1 MSKHAKILS
10 AIVAIIM
17 LFSALTPIV
26 SAADVMA
33 DALSVS
39 AKAAVLIDASSNR
52 ILYSKNAD
60 ARLPMASTTKI
71 MTALVALELGDPDQS
86 YIIPDKAVGVEGSS
100 IYLVK
105 GERLTLR
112 ELIYALM
119 LESANDA
126 AEAIAIIIAGSVEA
140 FADIMNQRAAEL
152 GLENTHFENPHGLDH
167 QDHYTTAYEL
177 AKLTSFALR
186 NDAFREIVSTNKK
199 TIPFNNGESARLLV
213 NHNKMLRTYQG
224 AIGVKTGFTKRCGRC
239 LVSAAERDGL
249 TLVAVTLNAPDDWR
263 DHTAMLNW
271 GFDNFVRMSPAAPG
285 EFKLALPVSGGT
297 DTYALCANTTQIS
310 ATLPRNHGALRCV
323 VEAPR
328 FLLAPA
334 KCGEAVGRVVY
345 YFDGDVLGESPLCII
360 TDVERK
366 ETKKGFWAWLTSI
379 FSF

>member
-1 MSKHAKILS
+1 MSKLAKILS
-10 AIVAIIM
+10 AIVALIT
-17 LFSALTPIV
+17 LLQTLTPTV
-26 SAADVMA
+26 SATDVMA

-71 MTALVALELGDPDQS
+71 MTALVALELGNPDQS

-126 AEAIAIIIAGSVEA
+126 AEAIAIIIAGSVET
-140 FADIMNQRAAEL
+140 FADIMNKRAAEL

-167 QDHYTTAYEL
+167 QEHYTTAYEL
-177 AKLTSFALR
+177 ANLTSFALS
-186 NDAFREIVSTNKK
+186 NDSFREIVSTNKK

-263 DHTAMLNW
+263 DHTAMLDW
-271 GFDNFVRMSPAAPG
+271 GFNNFVRITPAAPG
-285 EFKLALPVSGGT
+285 EFKLALPVSGGM
-297 DTYALCANTTQIS
+297 DTYAICVNTEEIA

-328 FLLAPA
+328 FLLAPV
-334 KCGEAVGRVVY
+334 KRGDTVGKVRYYCDGEL
-345 YFDGDVLGESPLCII
+345 LGESMLCIA

-366 ETKKGFWAWLTSI
+366 EIKKGFWLWLKALL
-379 FSF
+379 SF

>member
-71 MTALVALELGDPDQS
+71 MTALVALELGDPNQS

-263 DHTAMLNW
+263 DHTSMLNW
-271 GFDNFVRMSPAAPG
+271 GFDNFIRIIPAASG
-285 EFKLALPVSGGT
+285 EFKLALPVSGGME
-297 DTYALCANTTQIS
+297 TYALCINTAQIA
-310 ATLPRNHGALRCV
+310 ATLPRNHGTLRCV

-328 FLLAPA
+328 FILAPA
-334 KCGEAVGRVVY
+334 KRGDAVGKVIY
-345 YFDGDVLGESPLCII
+345 YCDNVMLGESPLCIA

-366 ETKKGFWAWLTSI
+366 ETKKGFWAWLTSL